1 MRFLQLHRTYAACL
15 LAALALGASC
25 TKTVYDEGQQTESPA
40 ISLSVTEAAQTRAMI
55 DNTNFGTS
63 GNRIQ
68 VYDFWTDGSTE
79 SKYIDAYAGPEV
91 DNPSSQHIKGTTW
104 PFVDKSS
111 GELVRY
117 NWTSTGVHKFFGWF
131 ALDATTKDG
140 SQNMTAE
147 SFFGSGFSFNDDTKK
162 LIIPAKTL
170 NESTPQFDFLY
181 SDINSVDVTKGVPS
195 NVPMS
200 FSHLFAAV
208 SFGAKNTSN
217 SVVKLLEFKVEKL
230 YNAKSATIDFSGSN
244 SGSDSGSGSD
254 STPTPEYAD
263 GDLGDVFRSVSYSKE
278 QAVTVPKEGSGTTM
292 YNIFGKPGEKQ
303 EFTLI
308 WPQTINQLHS
318 TDLVTEDTDG
328 NPVYPVSYKMY
339 VSYTVDGVP
348 FTKRINF
355 DNTLAWE
362 AGKKYHYDIIFAD
375 KMVELKCVVN
385 PWEYVSEE
393 IDFKNQTVSVKEGST
408 LSWDASVSDVDVNN
422 KKVAIKGNKPAV
434 GTFTLDT
441 PKGGRWFAYLSGDV
455 DAFTIIDGEG
465 PVGTPAKI
473 QVQPIVDSPLRDYV
487 VKVHFI
493 VRTADGKTL
502 DADSVLQPNVYSI
515 ILPKNK

>member
-1 MRFLQLHRTYAACL
+1 MRFLQLHRTYPACL

-55 DNTNFGTS
+55 DDTNFDTE

-68 VYDFWTDGSTE
+68 VYDFWTNGSTE
-79 SKYIDAYAGPEV
+79 SLYIDAYAGPEV
-91 DNPSSQHIKGTTW
+91 VSTSSQRIEGTTW
-104 PFVDKSS
+104 PFVNKYGEHA

-131 ALDATTKDG
+131 AVDATTEDVSG
-140 SQNMTAE
+140 NMTAK
-147 SFFGSGFSFNDDTKK
+147 SFFGSGFSFNETSKV
-162 LIIPAKTL
+162 LTIPAKTL
-170 NESTPQFDFLY
+170 DQSTPQFDFLY
-181 SDINSVDVTKGVPS
+181 SDIKSVDVTTTIPS
-195 NVPMS
+195 NVAMS

-208 SFGAKNTSN
+208 SFGAINTSN
-217 SVVKLLEFKVEKL
+217 SVVKLLEFKVENL
-230 YNAKSATIDFSGSN
+230 YNAKSATIDFSGS
-244 SGSDSGSGSD
+244 
-254 STPTPEYAD
+254 TPNVVYAD
-263 GDLGDVFRSVSYSKE
+263 GDQGGVFRSVAYSE
-278 QAVTVPKEGSGTTM
+278 EAAVTVPKEDEGTM
-292 YNIFGKPGEKQ
+292 YNIFGKPGDNQ

-308 WPQTINQLHS
+308 WPQAMNQLHS
-318 TDLVTEDTDG
+318 DATVSEDNDG
-328 NPVYPVSYKMY
+328 NPKYPDSYKMY
-339 VSYTVDGVP
+339 VKYTVDDVL
-348 FTKRINF
+348 FEKRINF

-385 PWEYVSEE
+385 PWDYVSEDINFE
-393 IDFKNQTVSVKEGST
+393 NQTVSVKEGST
-408 LSWDASVSDVDVNN
+408 LSWDASVSEVDATNF
-422 KKVAIKGNKPAV
+422 KVAIKDNKPAV

-455 DAFTIIDGEG
+455 DAFKIIDGEG

-473 QVQPIVDSPLRDYV
+473 QVQPVVDSPLRDYV

-493 VRTADGKTL
+493 VRTADGKTY
-502 DADSVLQPNVYSI
+502 DADSVVQPDTDSDSDLQPDIYSI

>member
-1 MRFLQLHRTYAACL
+1 
-15 LAALALGASC
+15 
-25 TKTVYDEGQQTESPA
+25 
-40 ISLSVTEAAQTRAMI
+40 
-55 DNTNFGTS
+55 
-63 GNRIQ
+63 
-68 VYDFWTDGSTE
+68 
-79 SKYIDAYAGPEV
+79 
-91 DNPSSQHIKGTTW
+91 
-104 PFVDKSS
+104 
-111 GELVRY
+111 
-117 NWTSTGVHKFFGWF
+117 
-131 ALDATTKDG
+131 
-140 SQNMTAE
+140 
-147 SFFGSGFSFNDDTKK
+147 
-162 LIIPAKTL
+162 
-170 NESTPQFDFLY
+170 
-181 SDINSVDVTKGVPS
+181 
-195 NVPMS
+195 MS

-230 YNAKSATIDFSGSN
+230 NKAKSATINFSGS
-244 SGSDSGSGSD
+244 
-254 STPTPEYAD
+254 TPTVVYAD
-263 GDLGDVFRSVSYSKE
+263 GSQDGVFRSVSYSDAA
-278 QAVTVPKEGSGTTM
+278 AVTVPKDGSGTTM

-308 WPQTINQLHS
+308 WPQTIDQLYS
-318 TDLVTEDTDG
+318 KDEVTEVDG
-328 NPVYPVSYKMY
+328 NPVYPGSYKMS
-339 VSYTVDGVP
+339 VKYTVDGVL

-385 PWEYVSEE
+385 PWEYVSEDINFE
-393 IDFKNQTVSVKEGST
+393 NQTVSVKEGST
-408 LSWDASVSDVDVNN
+408 LSWDASVSEVDVNS
-422 KKVAIKGNKPAV
+422 KKVAIKDNKPAV

-455 DAFTIIDGEG
+455 DAFKIIDGEG

-473 QVQPIVDSPLRDYV
+473 QVQPVVDSPLRDYV

-502 DADSVLQPNVYSI
+502 DADSVLQPDVYSI

>member
-40 ISLSVTEAAQTRAMI
+40 ISLSVTEVAQTRAMI
-55 DNTNFGTS
+55 DNTNFGKD

-68 VYDFWTDGSTE
+68 VYDFWTDGSTG

-104 PFVDKSS
+104 PFVDKTS
-111 GELVRY
+111 GQLVRY

-131 ALDATTKDG
+131 AVDATTKV
-140 SQNMTAE
+140 STE
-147 SFFGSGFSFNDDTKK
+147 SFFGNGFSFNETSKV
-162 LIIPAKTL
+162 LTIPAKTL
-170 NESTPQFDFLY
+170 DQSTPQFDFLY
-181 SDINSVDVTKGVPS
+181 SDIKSVDVTTTIPS
-195 NVPMS
+195 TVAMS

-230 YNAKSATIDFSGSN
+230 NNAKSATIDFSGS
-244 SGSDSGSGSD
+244 
-254 STPTPEYAD
+254 TPTVVYAD
-263 GDLGDVFRSVSYSKE
+263 GTQGDVFRSVSYSKE

-292 YNIFGKPGEKQ
+292 YNIFGKPGDKQ

-308 WPQTINQLHS
+308 WPQAMNQLYS
-318 TDLVTEDTDG
+318 TDVVTEDDG
-328 NPVYPVSYKMY
+328 NPVYPDSYKMS
-339 VSYTVDGVP
+339 VKYTVDDVL
-348 FTKRINF
+348 FEKRINF

-375 KMVELKCVVN
+375 KMVELNCVVK
-385 PWEYVSEE
+385 PWNYVSEDINFE
-393 IDFKNQTVSVKEGST
+393 DQTVSVKEGSI
-408 LSWDASVSDVDVNN
+408 LSWDSSASDVDVDN
-422 KKVAIKGNKPAV
+422 KKVAIKDNKPAV

-455 DAFTIIDGEG
+455 DAFKIIDGEG

-473 QVQPIVDSPLRDYV
+473 QVQPVVDSPLRDYV

-502 DADSVLQPNVYSI
+502 DADSVLQPAVYSI

>member
-15 LAALALGASC
+15 FAALALGASC

-68 VYDFWTDGSTE
+68 VYDFWTDGSTG

-131 ALDATTKDG
+131 AVDATTKV
-140 SQNMTAE
+140 STE
-147 SFFGSGFSFNDDTKK
+147 SFFGNGFSFNETSKV
-162 LIIPAKTL
+162 LTIPAKTL
-170 NESTPQFDFLY
+170 DQSTPQFDFLY

-230 YNAKSATIDFSGSN
+230 FNAKSATIDFSGS
-244 SGSDSGSGSD
+244 
-254 STPTPEYAD
+254 TPTVVYAD
-263 GDLGDVFRSVSYSKE
+263 GTQGGVFRSVAYSDAA
-278 QAVTVPKEGSGTTM
+278 AVTVPKDGSGTTM

-308 WPQTINQLHS
+308 WPQAMNQLYS
-318 TDLVTEDTDG
+318 TDVVTEDTDG
-328 NPVYPVSYKMY
+328 NPIYPDSYKMY
-339 VSYTVDGVP
+339 VKYTVDDVL
-348 FTKRINF
+348 FEKRINF

-385 PWEYVSEE
+385 PWDYVLEDINFE
-393 IDFKNQTVSVKEGST
+393 NQTVSVKEGST

-422 KKVAIKGNKPAV
+422 KKVAIKDNKPAV

-455 DAFTIIDGEG
+455 DAFKIIDGEG
-465 PVGTPAKI
+465 PVGTPARI
-473 QVQPIVDSPLRDYV
+473 QVQPVVDSPLRDYV

-502 DADSVLQPNVYSI
+502 DADSVLQPKQKGVYSI

>member
-91 DNPSSQHIKGTTW
+91 DSPSSQHIERTTW

-131 ALDATTKDG
+131 AVDATTKV
-140 SQNMTAE
+140 STE
-147 SFFGSGFSFNDDTKK
+147 SFFGNGFSFNETNKE
-162 LIIPAKTL
+162 LTIPAKTL
-170 NESTPQFDFLY
+170 DQSTPQFDFLY
-181 SDINSVDVTKGVPS
+181 SNIKSVDVTTTIPS
-195 NVPMS
+195 NVAMS

-230 YNAKSATIDFSGSN
+230 FNAKSATIDFSGS
-244 SGSDSGSGSD
+244 
-254 STPTPEYAD
+254 TPTVVYAD
-263 GDLGDVFRSVSYSKE
+263 GTQGGVFRRVAYSDATA
-278 QAVTVPKEGSGTTM
+278 AVTVPKEGSGTTM

-308 WPQTINQLHS
+308 WPQAMNQLHS
-318 TDLVTEDTDG
+318 DATVSEDNDG
-328 NPVYPVSYKMY
+328 NPIYPDSYKMY
-339 VSYTVDGVP
+339 VKYTVDDVL
-348 FTKRINF
+348 FEKRINF

-375 KMVELKCVVN
+375 KMVELNCVVN
-385 PWEYVSEE
+385 PWDYLSEDINFE
-393 IDFKNQTVSVKEGST
+393 NQTVSVKEGST
-408 LSWDASVSDVDVNN
+408 LSWDASVSDVDVTN
-422 KKVAIKGNKPAV
+422 KKVAIKDNKPAV

-455 DAFTIIDGEG
+455 DAFKIIDGEG
-465 PVGTPAKI
+465 PVGTPARI
-473 QVQPIVDSPLRDYV
+473 QVQPVVDSPLRDYV

-502 DADSVLQPNVYSI
+502 DADSVLQPKVYSI

>member
-68 VYDFWTDGSTE
+68 VYDFWTDGNTL

-91 DNPSSQHIKGTTW
+91 YSPSSQHIERTTW

-117 NWTSTGVHKFFGWF
+117 NWTSTGVHKFFGWL
-131 ALDATTKDG
+131 AVDATTKDG
-140 SQNMTAE
+140 SKNMTAK
-147 SFFGSGFSFNDDTKK
+147 SFFGDGFSFNETSKV
-162 LIIPAKTL
+162 LTIPAKTL
-170 NESTPQFDFLY
+170 DQSTPQFDFLY
-181 SDINSVDVTKGVPS
+181 SDINSVDVTTTIPS
-195 NVPMS
+195 NVAMS

-230 YNAKSATIDFSGSN
+230 FNAKSATIDFSGS
-244 SGSDSGSGSD
+244 
-254 STPTPEYAD
+254 TPTVVYAD
-263 GDLGDVFRSVSYSKE
+263 GTQGGVFRSVAYSDAA
-278 QAVTVPKEGSGTTM
+278 AVTVPKDGSGITM
-292 YNIFGKPGEKQ
+292 YNIFGKPGDKQ

-308 WPQTINQLHS
+308 WPQAMNQLHS
-318 TDLVTEDTDG
+318 DAKVSEDKDG
-328 NPVYPVSYKMY
+328 NPIYPDSYKMS
-339 VSYTVDGVP
+339 VKYTVDDVL
-348 FTKRINF
+348 FEKRINF

-385 PWEYVSEE
+385 PWDYVSEDINFE
-393 IDFKNQTVSVKEGST
+393 NQTVSVKDGNI
-408 LSWDASVSDVDVNN
+408 LSWDSSVSDVDATNF
-422 KKVAIKGNKPAV
+422 KVAIKDNKPAV

-455 DAFTIIDGEG
+455 DAFKIIDGEG
-465 PVGTPAKI
+465 PVGTPARI
-473 QVQPIVDSPLRDYV
+473 QVQPVVDSPLRDYV

-502 DADSVLQPNVYSI
+502 DADSVLQPKVYSI

>member
-55 DNTNFGTS
+55 DNTNFDTD

-68 VYDFWTDGSTE
+68 VYDFWTDGNTV

-91 DNPSSQHIKGTTW
+91 ESTSSQHIKGTTW
-104 PFVDKSS
+104 PFVDKTS
-111 GELVRY
+111 GQLVRY
-117 NWTSTGVHKFFGWF
+117 NWTSTGVHKFFGWL
-131 ALDATTKDG
+131 AVDATTKDG
-140 SQNMTAE
+140 SKNMTAE
-147 SFFGSGFSFNDDTKK
+147 SFFGNGFSFDETRDETSNEIRKVLT
-162 LIIPAKTL
+162 IPAKTL
-170 NESTPQFDFLY
+170 DQSTPQFDFLY
-181 SDINSVDVTKGVPS
+181 SDIKTVKVTNGVPE
-195 NVPMS
+195 NVTVPMS

-230 YNAKSATIDFSGSN
+230 YNAKSATINFSGS
-244 SGSDSGSGSD
+244 
-254 STPTPEYAD
+254 TPTVVYAD
-263 GDLGDVFRSVSYSKE
+263 GTQGGVFRSVAYSDAA
-278 QAVTVPKEGSGTTM
+278 AVTVPKDGSGTTM

-308 WPQTINQLHS
+308 WPQAMNQLYS
-318 TDLVTEDTDG
+318 TDVVTEDTDG
-328 NPVYPVSYKMY
+328 NPIYPDSYKMS
-339 VSYTVDGVP
+339 VKYTVDDDL
-348 FTKRINF
+348 FEKRINF

-385 PWEYVSEE
+385 PWDYVSEDINFE
-393 IDFKNQTVSVKEGST
+393 NQTVSVKEGST
-408 LSWDASVSDVDVNN
+408 LSWDASVSEVDVNS
-422 KKVAIKGNKPAV
+422 KKVAIKDNKPAV

-455 DAFTIIDGEG
+455 DAFKIIDGEG

-473 QVQPIVDSPLRDYV
+473 QVQPVVDSPLRDYV

-502 DADSVLQPNVYSI
+502 DADSVLQPKVYSI